1 MEFNKRLR
9 KHNNMAIITI
19 ARECCSHGAE
29 IAEKVAVMLGYE
41 CITRRIPDVKEVV
54 CDIDPPYYA

>member
-1 MEFNKRLR
+1 
-9 KHNNMAIITI
+9 MAIITI

-54 CDIDPPYYA
+54 CDIDLPYYT